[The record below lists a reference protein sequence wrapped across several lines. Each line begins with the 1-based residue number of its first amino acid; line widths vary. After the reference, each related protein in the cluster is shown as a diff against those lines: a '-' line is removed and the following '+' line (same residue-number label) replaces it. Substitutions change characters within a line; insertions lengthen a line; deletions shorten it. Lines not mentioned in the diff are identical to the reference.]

1 MEDFRFDD
9 ENILNEAPQTEK
21 NAEVSRKKPGEYT
34 DFLLFRA
41 TVAAILLVL
50 LLLSKFLFPDIF
62 KTVRQYYSES
72 FGQNV
77 TAQSLLNEG
86 GHDKK

>member
-9 ENILNEAPQTEK
+9 EINSDKTPQVATGAEAP
-21 NAEVSRKKPGEYT
+21 RKKPGEYT

-50 LLLSKFLFPDIF
+50 LLLSKFLFPDFF